1 MAAKDSTPPGFDPP
15 NPNAELLVIFSREG
29 AAEERRICSD
39 GEHALMSALRVIASQ
54 DCLRAGD
61 SLTVERYKRPTLVER
76 RLA

>member
-15 NPNAELLVIFSREG
+15 NPNAEL
-29 AAEERRICSD
+29 CSD

-61 SLTVERYKRPTLVER
+61 AHR
-76 RLA
+76 RAAQAADAC